1 MKSVFIWDEKLKNIT
16 QKNDGLNNLNKES
29 EKINILFKGY
39 PKEIRKLLFI

>member
-16 QKNDGLNNLNKES
+16 QKNNNLNNLNKES
-29 EKINILFKGY
+29 EKINILFQGS